1 MARTGTF
8 DPQIQALAWFDAQ
21 AFAEGWFADDL
32 IPPAS
37 TGITGDL
44 TVTLADVTLSAD
56 GTVANGASGD
66 LNVTLADATLAA
78 DGTITQ
84 PGIIGDLSVT
94 LGAVTLSADG
104 TVTLPGITGDLAVTL
119 GALSLS
125 SSGVIQ
131 EPQPVGGGGPGN
143 AQRGRKRAVYMVDDK
158 VFDRAEDA
166 ARYLASVTAPE
177 PEDAQEPTPRAARA
191 APVAAVEIE
200 GERMALGPIALPVS
214 ATPAFVADMVQG
226 ELQAA
231 RRKLQARRDA
241 MEREE
246 MAAVMA
252 AMKLLLDDG
261 EEIVFH

>member
-1 MARTGTF
+1 
-8 DPQIQALAWFDAQ
+8 
-21 AFAEGWFADDL
+21 
-32 IPPAS
+32 
-37 TGITGDL
+37 
-44 TVTLADVTLSAD
+44 
-56 GTVANGASGD
+56 
-66 LNVTLADATLAA
+66 
-78 DGTITQ
+78 
-84 PGIIGDLSVT
+84 
-94 LGAVTLSADG
+94 
-104 TVTLPGITGDLAVTL
+104 LPGITGDLAVTL

-125 SSGVIQ
+125 SSGIIQ

-177 PEDAQEPTPRAARA
+177 PEDAQEPAPRAARA

-226 ELQAA
+226 DLQAA

>member
-1 MARTGTF
+1 
-8 DPQIQALAWFDAQ
+8 
-21 AFAEGWFADDL
+21 
-32 IPPAS
+32 
-37 TGITGDL
+37 
-44 TVTLADVTLSAD
+44 
-56 GTVANGASGD
+56 
-66 LNVTLADATLAA
+66 
-78 DGTITQ
+78 
-84 PGIIGDLSVT
+84 
-94 LGAVTLSADG
+94 
-104 TVTLPGITGDLAVTL
+104 
-119 GALSLS
+119 
-125 SSGVIQ
+125 
-131 EPQPVGGGGPGN
+131 
-143 AQRGRKRAVYMVDDK
+143 MVDDK

-177 PEDAQEPTPRAARA
+177 PEDAPELAPRAARA

-214 ATPAFVADMVQG
+214 ATPAFVADMVQS